1 MTFSETFVRR
11 PIGTVLLTVG
21 VAIAGAAAFFLLPVA
36 SMPNIDYPVVLVQAN
51 LPGGSPETMSTSVA
65 TPLERHLGHI
75 ADVDQMTSSSRTGQ
89 TTVVLQF
96 GIDRDINGAARDVE
110 AAINAARID
119 LPVTLRTNPTYRK
132 ANPAAAPIVVLALT
146 SATRT
151 TAQIYDAASNIIEQ
165 KLSQLR
171 GVGEVQLGGGALPGV
186 RVELNP
192 NALSHYGIGPE
203 DVRAAISSANA
214 NRPKGIVSDSKSR
227 LQIYTNDSATK
238 AADYR
243 PLVIAYRDGAAVRLS
258 DVADVEDGPE
268 DVHNLGLFA
277 GPGAPPSPAIVVQ
290 VTGQPGANVIATVD
304 EIKAVLPAI
313 SAALPADINM
323 DLAVDRTV
331 TIRASLGEVE
341 KTLLFATLLVVAV
354 VAVFLRSPSATLVPA
369 VAVVVSLLGT
379 LGVMY
384 LAGFSLD
391 NLSLMALT
399 VATGFVVD
407 DAIVV
412 LENITRHL
420 EAGMG
425 RLEAALTGVGE
436 VAFTV
441 FSISVSLIAVF
452 LPILLMGGVVGR
464 MFREFAVTLSTAII
478 VSLLISLT
486 TTPMMCAYL
495 VSRAAVG
502 AKRNF
507 LSRWAES
514 AFDGMARVYQRS
526 LIWALDS
533 GPVMIVILLLTVALN
548 VYLYVVAPKG
558 FFPQQSNGQLIG
570 AMQLDQSSS
579 FQLTRRRLAQ
589 YVDIISKDPGVERV
603 VGFTGGRNAGGQ
615 VVVTLK
621 SLEARDHQS
630 DDMIIARLRPKLFTV
645 SGSSL
650 FLQAVQD
657 VQIGGRQGNA
667 QFQYTLKSDD
677 LATLKTWAGKLAD
690 ELKRST
696 ILTDVNSDQEDHGL
710 ESFVTVDRNTAAR
723 LGVTAVNVDNTLY
736 DAFGQRQVSV
746 IYSALNQYHVVM
758 EAAPAYNQEPD
769 MLSKLFVS
777 TNSPATASTSAA
789 SATTAAATTAPAASA
804 TPATSASAATTTAA
818 AGAATSGA
826 SASTGLTILGAPS
839 TATTGLGGTISGA
852 VQTFLPGPAAPPTRG
867 ASQGVAVSTVPEGM
881 VPLSAIAR
889 FSPSAAPTA
898 VNHQDTSV
906 ATTIS
911 FNLAPGYSLSD
922 VVGVINEAQ
931 AAIGMPTTVQGGF
944 QGTAKVFQQ
953 SLSNEPILIAVAILA
968 IYIVLGVL
976 YESYV
981 HPLTV
986 LSTLPSAGVGASLAL
1001 ILFKT
1006 DFSLIALI
1014 GVILL
1019 IGIVKKN
1026 AIMIIDFAIDA
1037 ERSLGLSTRDAIYR
1051 ASMLRFRPIMMT
1063 TFAAILGALPLVLS
1077 NGAGAELRKPLGIT
1091 IIGGLLVSQ
1100 ILTLLTTPVVYLYLD
1115 RWTRRGVDR
1124 RHLGRLAA
1132 SGPPPEP
1139 AV

>member
-11 PIGTVLLTVG
+11 PIGTVLLTFG
-21 VAIAGAAAFFLLPVA
+21 VALAGAVAFFLLPVA

-96 GIDRDINGAARDVE
+96 GIDRDINGAARDVQ
-110 AAINAARID
+110 AAINASRVD
-119 LPVTLRTNPTYRK
+119 LPVTLRSNPTYRK

-151 TAQIYDAASNIIEQ
+151 RAQIYDAASNIIQQ
-165 KLSQLR
+165 KLSQLK

-192 NALSHYGIGPE
+192 NALAHYGIGPE

-214 NRPKGIVSDSKSR
+214 NRPKGVVSDSERR
-227 LQIYTNDSATK
+227 LQIYTNDSATR
-238 AADYR
+238 AVDYQ
-243 PLVIAYRDGAAVRLS
+243 PLVVAYRDGAAVRLE
-258 DVADVEDGPE
+258 DVASVVDGPE

-277 GPGAPPSPAIVVQ
+277 GPGAPPGPAIVVQ

-323 DLAVDRTV
+323 NLAVDRTV

-379 LGVMY
+379 LGVMFV
-384 LAGFSLD
+384 AGFSLD

-420 EAGMG
+420 EAGMS
-425 RLEAALTGVGE
+425 RFEAALLGVRE

-441 FSISVSLIAVF
+441 FSISISLIAVF

-464 MFREFAVTLSTAII
+464 MFREFAVTLSAAIS

-495 VSRAAVG
+495 VSRAAQG
-502 AKRNF
+502 AKRN
-507 LSRWAES
+507 LVSRLAE
-514 AFDGMARVYQRS
+514 DGFNAMARVYQRS
-526 LIWALDS
+526 LVWALDS
-533 GPVMIVILLLTVALN
+533 GPVMLVILLLTVAIN
-548 VYLYVVAPKG
+548 IYLYVVVPKG

-570 AMQLDQSSS
+570 ALQSDQSTS
-579 FQLTRRRLAQ
+579 FQLTQRRLQQ
-589 YVDIISKDPGVERV
+589 YVGIISKDPGVERV

-621 SLEARDHQS
+621 SIEERHQQT
-630 DDMIIARLRPKLFTV
+630 DDMVIARLRPKLFAVT
-645 SGSSL
+645 GASL

-657 VQIGGRQGNA
+657 VQIGGRQSNA

-677 LATLKTWAGKLAD
+677 LATLKSWAGKLAD
-690 ELKRST
+690 ELKRSSL
-696 ILTDVNSDQEDHGL
+696 LTDVNSDQEDHGL
-710 ESFVTVDRNTAAR
+710 ETYITVDRDTAAR
-723 LGVTAVNVDNTLY
+723 LGLTALNVDNTLY

-758 EAAPAYNQEPD
+758 EAAPAYNQESG

-777 TNSPATASTSAA
+777 TNSPASSGGSSSTSGGAGAASVSTSVATGPAAA
-789 SATTAAATTAPAASA
+789 SATTAAASSNGLTNLSAPAP
-804 TPATSASAATTTAA
+804 TTS
-818 AGAATSGA
+818 
-826 SASTGLTILGAPS
+826 
-839 TATTGLGGTISGA
+839 GLGGAITGG

-867 ASQGVAVSTVPEGM
+867 ASQGVAISTVPEGM
-881 VPLSAIAR
+881 VPLSAIAH
-889 FSPSAAPTA
+889 FSPSAAPTS

-922 VVGVINEAQ
+922 AVDVVAQ
-931 AAIGMPTTVQGGF
+931 AQATIGMPTTVSGAF
-944 QGTAKVFQQ
+944 QGTAKVFQD
-953 SLSNEPILIAVAILA
+953 SLSNEPILIGVAILA
-968 IYIVLGVL
+968 IYIVLGIL
-976 YESYV
+976 YESYI

-986 LSTLPSAGVGASLAL
+986 LSTLPSAGVGATLAL

-1037 ERSLGLSTRDAIYR
+1037 ERTLGLTTRDAIYR
-1051 ASMLRFRPIMMT
+1051 ACMLRFRPIMMT

-1077 NGAGAELRKPLGIT
+1077 NGAGSELRKPLGIT

-1115 RWTRRGVDR
+1115 RWNRSSAAQ
-1124 RHLGRLAA
+1124 RHLGRLRPD
-1132 SGPPPEP
+1132 GPPPEP
-1139 AV
+1139 AI

>member
-1 MTFSETFVRR
+1 MTFSETFIRR
-11 PIGTVLLTVG
+11 PIGTVLLTIG
-21 VAIAGAAAFFLLPVA
+21 LAIAGIGAFFLLPVA

-51 LPGGSPETMSTSVA
+51 LPGGSPETMATSVA

-75 ADVDQMTSSSRTGQ
+75 ADVDQMTSMSRTGQ

-110 AAINAARID
+110 AGINAARVD
-119 LPVTLRTNPTYRK
+119 LPVTLRSNPTYRK

-146 SATRT
+146 SETKT
-151 TAQIYDAASNIIEQ
+151 TAQIYDAASNILQQ

-171 GVGEVQLGGGALPGV
+171 GVGEVTLGGGALPGV

-192 NALSHYGIGPE
+192 NALAHYGLGPE
-203 DVRAAISSANA
+203 DVRAALSSANA
-214 NRPKGIVSDSKSR
+214 NRPKGIVSDDKTR
-227 LQIYTNDSATK
+227 LQIYTNDSAVK

-243 PLVIAYRDGAAVRLS
+243 PLVIAYRDGAAVRLT
-258 DVADVEDGPE
+258 DVASVVDGPE

-277 GPGAPPSPAIVVQ
+277 GPGAPPAPAIIVQ

-304 EIKAVLPAI
+304 EIRAVLPDI
-313 SAALPADINM
+313 TAALPADIKM
-323 DLAVDRTV
+323 DVAVDRTI

-341 KTLLFATLLVVAV
+341 KTLLIATILVVAV

-384 LAGFSLD
+384 LLGFSLD

-399 VATGFVVD
+399 IATGFVVD

-412 LENITRHL
+412 LENVTRHL
-420 EAGMG
+420 EAGMN
-425 RLEAALTGVGE
+425 RLDAALTGVRE
-436 VAFTV
+436 VGFTV
-441 FSISVSLIAVF
+441 LSMSLSLIAAF
-452 LPILLMGGVVGR
+452 LPILLMGGIVGR
-464 MFREFAVTLSTAII
+464 MFREFAVTLSAAIL
-478 VSLLISLT
+478 VSLAISLT

-495 VSRAAVG
+495 VTRSAEG
-502 AKRNF
+502 DKRNWF
-507 LSRWAES
+507 SRTAEG
-514 AFDGMARVYQRS
+514 AFDRMARVYERS

-533 GPVMIVILLLTVALN
+533 GPVIIVILLLTIALN
-548 VYLYVVAPKG
+548 VYLYVVVPKG

-570 AMQLDQSSS
+570 ALQSDQSTS
-579 FQLTRRRLAQ
+579 FQLTQRRLQQ
-589 YVDIISKDPGVERV
+589 YVGIISKDEGVERV

-621 SLEARDHQS
+621 PLAERHYQT
-630 DDMIIARLRPKLFTV
+630 DDMVIARLRPKLFAVT
-645 SGSSL
+645 GASL

-677 LATLKTWAGKLAD
+677 LTTLKTWARKLTE
-690 ELKRST
+690 ELKKST

-710 ESFVTVDRNTAAR
+710 EAFVTVDRDTASRLGITAA
-723 LGVTAVNVDNTLY
+723 NVDNTLY

-758 EAAPAYNQEPD
+758 ESAPAYNQEPD
-769 MLSKLFVS
+769 MLSKLYVS
-777 TNSPATASTSAA
+777 TNSAAKSATGGTSSTSSVSGPA
-789 SATTAAATTAPAASA
+789 SA
-804 TPATSASAATTTAA
+804 AATTTAPTA
-818 AGAATSGA
+818 ATISSSSGAAS
-826 SASTGLTILGAPS
+826 STGLSILSAPS
-839 TATTGLGGTISGA
+839 TSSTATGLGGSVSGA

-889 FSPSAAPTA
+889 FTPSAAPTA

-906 ATTIS
+906 AATLS

-922 VVGVINEAQ
+922 AVEVVNQAQ
-931 AAIGMPTTVQGGF
+931 ATIGMPIAVQGSF
-944 QGTAKVFQQ
+944 QGAAKAFQQ
-953 SLSNEPILIAVAILA
+953 SLGNEPVLIAVAILA

-986 LSTLPSAGVGASLAL
+986 LSTLPSAGVGATLAL
-1001 ILFKT
+1001 IVFKV
-1006 DFSLIALI
+1006 DFSLIALL

-1037 ERSLGLSTRDAIYR
+1037 ERSMGLSTRDAIFR
-1051 ASMLRFRPIMMT
+1051 GAMLRFRPIMMT

-1077 NGAGAELRKPLGIT
+1077 NGPGSELRKPLGIT

-1100 ILTLLTTPVVYLYLD
+1100 VLTLLTTPVVYLYLD
-1115 RWTRRGVDR
+1115 RWTRRGVDK
-1124 RHLGRLAA
+1124 RHLGRLTA
-1132 SGPPPEP
+1132 GTPPPEP
-1139 AV
+1139 SPAL